1 MSNASGYD
9 FHPEFDRQIA
19 YIAAHPEVRDV
30 LLSGGDPLL
39 LSDEKLENLLSRL
52 RAIPHV
58 EFLRIGTRIP
68 DFPAAAH
75 HAGAVRHAEAVSSAV
90 PQRACRIIRAS

>member
-1 MSNASGYD
+1 M
-9 FHPEFDRQIA
+9 
-19 YIAAHPEVRDV
+19 RDV

-39 LSDEKLENLLSRL
+39 LTDEKLENLLSRL

-75 HAGAVRHAEAVSSAV
+75 HARIVRHAQASSIRCSSAST
-90 PQRACRIIRAS
+90 PTIRAN